1 MQKFPMILAG
11 KHSTS
16 NQDLPVRDKYTQ
28 EIIATV
34 PLATPAR
41 VCLQKSFSMLGKHG
55 KRSTWVVLLSA
66 TLQTRVS
73 IPCLT
78 AAPKRAGLER
88 KVFAMR

>member
-41 VCLQKSFSMLGKHG
+41 VAKKLAFPRA
-55 KRSTWVVLLSA
+55 RSGQGS
-66 TLQTRVS
+66 
-73 IPCLT
+73 
-78 AAPKRAGLER
+78 RAVRSLALFNASTNITQELP
-88 KVFAMR
+88 